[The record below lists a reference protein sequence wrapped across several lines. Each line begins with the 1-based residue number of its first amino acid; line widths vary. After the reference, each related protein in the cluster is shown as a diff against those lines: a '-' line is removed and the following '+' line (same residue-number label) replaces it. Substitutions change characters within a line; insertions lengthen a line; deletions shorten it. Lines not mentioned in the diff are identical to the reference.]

1 MLREDRI
8 SLNVISEQAAF
19 ELLQRFI
26 NKGHKIANVY
36 IDTVGSPAAYKR
48 KWEERFKG
56 RGISFRVE
64 SKADSLFKVVSA
76 ASIVAKVNRD
86 RFISNWQFKEQ
97 VPIRSDY
104 GSGYP
109 GDAQTVAWL
118 KEHCDRVFRLP
129 TIARFSWKTCDTL
142 AEKQCC
148 PAEIY
153 NTKLTI
159 SHEYLNSIDLQIP
172 RAYVPKISQTKLHR
186 RTDDLLGVTGNFDL

>member
-36 IDTVGSPAAYKR
+36 IDTVGPPAAYKR

-56 RGISFRVE
+56 LGINFRVE

-76 ASIVAKVNRD
+76 ASIVAKVTRD
-86 RFISNWQFKEQ
+86 RLISEWKFKECVQ
-97 VPIRSDY
+97 ISSDY

-109 GDAQTVAWL
+109 GDAQTVSWL
-118 KEHCDRVFRLP
+118 KDNCDRVFRLP

-148 PAEIY
+148 QAEVY
-153 NTKLTI
+153 NSKLTI
-159 SHEYLNSIDLQIP
+159 DHDYLKSIDMIIP
-172 RAYVPKISQTKLHR
+172 RAYVPKISRTKLHR
-186 RTDDLLGVTGNFDL
+186 RTDDLLGISGTFDL